1 MSSAFA
7 RWVNSPT
14 GPKTTHFWGPVA
26 NWGFVAAVRGVFH
39 RRLRVMSRVFYT
51 FFSRYLFCLS
61 PPSGRSSLFICD
73 RHPVVSCN
81 PHHSRTHRTLIIN
94 RVWWTRKNQKSL
106 SPDRWLG
113 PYASTPLY
121 SCDLLGEWNRETI
134 YSSPAMRRTNAC
146 KCTIFND
153 GPGGAW
159 IIQRTAVTTLALL
172 ILEMSF
178 LNWRRRSNY
187 KFTPFSENV
196 YIFRASA
203 EGTSRGIFPSE
214 YVRAVRFTTASNDRF

>member
-1 MSSAFA
+1 MGKLSNRAENDTFLGTGSELGICRRGAWRISSSFSCH
-7 RWVNSPT
+7 VT
-14 GPKTTHFWGPVA
+14 CF
-26 NWGFVAAVRGVFH
+26 
-39 RRLRVMSRVFYT
+39 FYI

-146 KCTIFND
+146 KFTIFND

-159 IIQRTAVTTLALL
+159 IIQRTAATTLALL

-187 KFTPFSENV
+187 EIYF
-196 YIFRASA
+196 
-203 EGTSRGIFPSE
+203 
-214 YVRAVRFTTASNDRF
+214 DW